1 MNYAKKSLIYPRK
14 LIQLRNEKEGSH
26 MPLIKRYPNRK
37 LYDTENNKYVNL
49 LAITRMIEDGLKV
62 QVIDHVT
69 GEDITSL
76 TFAQIIMEREKK
88 EREFIPQS
96 ILAQLIKMGGESI
109 NVIRDILTSSID
121 LIQQVDRE
129 ITTRLEELIQRGEI
143 AEEEGKKLKD
153 KLIVKTNL
161 MQYSDKD
168 ILDALIR
175 HGIPLQNDYQEII
188 NQVDEL
194 SVRLEDY
201 Q

>member
-1 MNYAKKSLIYPRK
+1 
-14 LIQLRNEKEGSH
+14 